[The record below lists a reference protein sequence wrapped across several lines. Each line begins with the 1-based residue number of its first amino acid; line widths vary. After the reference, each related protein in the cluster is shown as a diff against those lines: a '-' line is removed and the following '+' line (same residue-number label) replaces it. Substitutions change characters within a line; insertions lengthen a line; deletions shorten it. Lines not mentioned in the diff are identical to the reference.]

1 MKIYF
6 SMEQFFVKK
15 ILSNNFGNVFFD
27 GANVLK
33 KFFEMHFLREQF
45 FKKIFEMQFLMK
57 QIFTKV
63 FGNVFFEGDIFKK
76 FFLKCSFS
84 ADNYKS
90 KIFEKILILKILET
104 TKIMFLLGGVILF
117 IPLNC

>member
-1 MKIYF
+1 
-6 SMEQFFVKK
+6 MEQFFVKT

-33 KFFEMHFLREQF
+33 KIFEMHFLREQF

-63 FGNVFFEGDIFKK
+63 FGNVFFEGDIFQK

-84 ADNYKS
+84 GDNYKS